1 MNAELDHRLRQSIAA
16 LTRRSF
22 LQGAAGLGL
31 IAAGGL
37 LGEKAFG
44 VNTAGAP
51 TGGTLVNKGILKN
64 GHFPAKARRVVSI
77 QMCGAVSQAD
87 SFDYKPTL
95 LKMHGQEIPPSV
107 KNKGGRISAMSNAQS
122 AFPLIAP
129 IKPFKQYGE
138 SGAWVSDLFPCLGRV
153 SDDIA
158 FIHTMTT
165 EHVNHDPASMFL
177 QTGFQLSGRP
187 SAGAWVSYALGT
199 DNANVPSFIVM
210 KSQHQS
216 VGVATNIGMWGPGF
230 LPSHHQG
237 VEFRAGAEPVPYI
250 GSPPGIDRKQRRTQ
264 LDVIDALA
272 KVQYG
277 VSGDPEILSKV
288 SQYEMAYRMQDS
300 IPSIADISDEPR
312 HILDL
317 YGPDVHKPGTFA
329 RNCLLTRRL
338 IERGVKYVQ
347 LMQVGWDH
355 HVRIHVRHPT
365 DAAAVDQ
372 PSAALIADLK
382 QRGLLEDTLVVWG
395 SEFGRTSYGQ
405 GTLSDTVG
413 RDHHGGCFTYL
424 LAGAGVRGGTH
435 YGKTDEFSYNVV
447 EHPVTIHDLHATML
461 YLLGVDHKQL
471 TFHYQGRDFRLTDVS
486 GEVVK
491 AVLA

>member
-1 MNAELDHRLRQSIAA
+1 MSNEIKHRVEHGIVDLQ
-16 LTRRSF
+16 RRSL
-22 LQGAAGLGL
+22 LQGGVGLGL
-31 IAAGGL
+31 VAAGGL
-37 LGEKAFG
+37 LGGNAFG
-44 VNTAGAP
+44 AIPA
-51 TGGTLVNKGILKN
+51 GGTLVNKGVLKN
-64 GHFPAKARRVVSI
+64 GQFPARARRVVSI

-95 LKMHGQEIPPSV
+95 IKMHGQEIPPSV

-129 IKPFKQYGE
+129 IKPFRQYGE
-138 SGAWVSDLFPCLGRV
+138 SGTWVSDLFPCLGRV
-153 SDDIA
+153 ADDVA
-158 FIHTMTT
+158 FIHTMST

-187 SAGAWVSYALGT
+187 SAGAWVNYALGT

-210 KSQHQS
+210 KSQHQQ
-216 VGVATNIGMWGPGF
+216 VGVATNMGMWGPGF
-230 LPSHHQG
+230 LPSHYQG

-250 GSPPGIDRKQRRTQ
+250 GSPEGIDREQRRSQ
-264 LDVIDALA
+264 LDVIGELA

-300 IPSIADISDEPR
+300 IPRIADISDEPR
-312 HILDL
+312 HILDM
-317 YGPDVHKPGTFA
+317 YGPHVHIPGTFA

-347 LMQVGWDH
+347 LCQVGWDH
-355 HVRIHVRHPT
+355 HVRIHVRHPP
-365 DAAAVDQ
+365 DALAVDQ

-382 QRGLLEDTLVVWG
+382 QRGLLEDTLVIWG

-405 GTLSDTVG
+405 GSLNDVVG

-424 LAGAGVRGGTH
+424 LAGGGVRGGSH
-435 YGKTDEFSYNVV
+435 YGETDEFSYNIVRN
-447 EHPVTIHDLHATML
+447 PVTIHDLHATML
-461 YLLGVDHKQL
+461 YLLGIDHKQL
-471 TFHYQGRDFRLTDVS
+471 TYHYQGRDFRLTDVS

-491 AVLA
+491 GILA

>member
-1 MNAELDHRLRQSIAA
+1 MSNEIRHHVEQGIVNLQ
-16 LTRRSF
+16 RRSL
-22 LQGAAGLGL
+22 LQGGVGLGL
-31 IAAGGL
+31 VAAGSL
-37 LGEKAFG
+37 LGGKAFG
-44 VNTAGAP
+44 AIPA
-51 TGGTLVNKGILKN
+51 GGTLVNKGILKN
-64 GHFPAKARRVVSI
+64 GQFPAKARRVVSI

-87 SFDYKPTL
+87 AFDYKPTL
-95 LKMHGQEIPPSV
+95 IKMHGQEIPPSV

-129 IKPFKQYGE
+129 IRPFRQYGQ
-138 SGAWVSDLFPCLGRV
+138 SGSWVSDLFPCLGRMV
-153 SDDIA
+153 DDMA

-210 KSQHQS
+210 KSQHQQ
-216 VGVATNIGMWGPGF
+216 VGVGTNTGMWGPGF
-230 LPSHHQG
+230 LPSHYQG
-237 VEFRAGAEPVPYI
+237 VEFRAGADPVPYI
-250 GSPPGIDRKQRRTQ
+250 GSPDGIDRAQRRSQ
-264 LDVIDALA
+264 LDVIGALS

-300 IPSIADISDEPR
+300 IPRIADISDEPK
-312 HILDL
+312 HILDM
-317 YGPDVHKPGTFA
+317 YGPHVHIPGTFA

-338 IERGVKYVQ
+338 IERGVKFVQ
-347 LMQVGWDH
+347 LCQVGWDH
-355 HVRIHVRHPT
+355 HVRIHVRHPP
-365 DAAAVDQ
+365 DCLAVDQ

-405 GTLSDTVG
+405 GSLNDAVG

-424 LAGAGVRGGTH
+424 MAGGGVRGGTH
-435 YGKTDEFSYNVV
+435 YGETDEFSYNVV
-447 EHPVTIHDLHATML
+447 KNPVTIHDLHATML
-461 YLLGVDHKQL
+461 YLLGIDHKQL
-471 TFHYQGRDFRLTDVS
+471 TYHYQGRDFRLTDVS

-491 AVLA
+491 GILA

>member
-1 MNAELDHRLRQSIAA
+1 MSNEIKHRIAQGIVD
-16 LTRRSF
+16 LQRRSL
-22 LQGAAGLGL
+22 LQGGVGLGL
-31 IAAGGL
+31 VAAGSL
-37 LGEKAFG
+37 LGGQAFG
-44 VNTAGAP
+44 AIPA
-51 TGGTLVNKGILKN
+51 GGTLVNKGILKN
-64 GHFPAKARRVVSI
+64 GQFPAKARRVVSI

-87 SFDYKPTL
+87 AFDYKPTL
-95 LKMHGQEIPPSV
+95 IKMHGQEIPPSV

-129 IKPFKQYGE
+129 IRPFRQYGQ
-138 SGAWVSDLFPCLGRV
+138 SGSWVSDLFPCLGRLV
-153 SDDIA
+153 DDMA

-210 KSQHQS
+210 KSQHQQ
-216 VGVATNIGMWGPGF
+216 VGVGTNTGMWGPGF
-230 LPSHHQG
+230 LPSHYQG
-237 VEFRAGAEPVPYI
+237 VEFRAGADPVPYI
-250 GSPPGIDRKQRRTQ
+250 GSPDGIDRAQRRSQ
-264 LDVIDALA
+264 LDVIGELA

-277 VSGDPEILSKV
+277 VSGDPEIASKV

-300 IPSIADISDEPR
+300 IPRIADISDEPR
-312 HILDL
+312 HVLDM
-317 YGPDVHKPGTFA
+317 YGPHVHIPGTFA

-338 IERGVKYVQ
+338 IERGVKFVQ
-347 LMQVGWDH
+347 LCQVGWDH
-355 HVRIHVRHPT
+355 HVRIHVRHPP
-365 DAAAVDQ
+365 DCMAVDQ

-382 QRGLLEDTLVVWG
+382 QRGLLEDTLVIWG

-405 GTLSDTVG
+405 GSLNDAVG

-424 LAGAGVRGGTH
+424 MAGGGVRGGSH
-435 YGKTDEFSYNVV
+435 YGETDEFSYNVV
-447 EHPVTIHDLHATML
+447 KNPVTIHDLHATML
-461 YLLGVDHKQL
+461 YLLGIDHKQL
-471 TFHYQGRDFRLTDVS
+471 TYHYQGRDFRLTDVS

-491 AVLA
+491 GILA